1 VADPGEHLD
10 DLRPGS
16 FRDDAL
22 EQFLQDHAGGGD
34 DRATGERIPQRPDL
48 THFGRSIPAQRER
61 PAA

>member
-1 VADPGEHLD
+1 M

-16 FRDDAL
+16 FRDDAQ

-48 THFGRSIPAQRER
+48 THFRRSIPAQRER